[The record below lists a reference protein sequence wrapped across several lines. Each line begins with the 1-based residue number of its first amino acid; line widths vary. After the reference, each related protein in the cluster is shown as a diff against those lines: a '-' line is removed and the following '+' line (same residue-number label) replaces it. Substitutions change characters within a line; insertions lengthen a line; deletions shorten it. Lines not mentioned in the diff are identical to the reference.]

1 MNVLHFSIPI
11 SPKPKKRPKVYRWAT
26 VNPSKKD
33 EEELASYVR
42 QLDNC
47 PKAPLSGQ
55 LRVILKFY
63 VSPPKATPKWKLP
76 YMDKGYIRPNKTPD
90 LDNYT
95 KLALDA
101 LNDILWEDD
110 RYIIEIHATKYYS
123 TTQPR
128 LKYST

>member
-1 MNVLHFSIPI
+1 
-11 SPKPKKRPKVYRWAT
+11 
-26 VNPSKKD
+26 
-33 EEELASYVR
+33 
-42 QLDNC
+42 
-47 PKAPLSGQ
+47 
-55 LRVILKFY
+55 
-63 VSPPKATPKWKLP
+63 
-76 YMDKGYIRPNKTPD
+76 MDKGYIRPNKTPD

-128 LKYST
+128 LDITLDTIPEIKLKTDLNDALKYYEKRVQLSEFFDVE